1 MSEQPQGGT
10 LYRRVFADYRRVIL
24 PLAIAFVVNLIVYI
38 LGVYPLTQRVAN
50 VEQRNQS
57 AEQALAVARRE
68 YDAARGA
75 LTGKERAT
83 VELATFYK
91 DVLPADLSGARR
103 LTYLRLAQLVREA
116 GLQFKTG
123 AYQTESEDRDST
135 LQRWRIELEV
145 QGSWDDIR
153 TLIYQLD
160 TAPEFVVID
169 NIVLREGQTEG
180 GALDL
185 RLALSTYYQVE
196 RSDREVP

>member
-1 MSEQPQGGT
+1 VTHPLDGGS
-10 LYRRVFADYRRVIL
+10 LYSRILADYRRVIV
-24 PLAIAFVVNLIVYI
+24 PLVIAFVVNLLVYG

-57 AEQALAVARRE
+57 AEAALAVARRE

-75 LTGKERAT
+75 LTGKERAS

-91 DVLPADLSGARR
+91 DVLPPNLAGARR

-123 AYQTESEDRDST
+123 AYATESEDRDST

-169 NIVLREGQTEG
+169 NIVLRQGRTEG
-180 GALDL
+180 GALEL
-185 RLALSTYYQVE
+185 RLTLSTYYQVE
-196 RSDREVP
+196 RGD